1 MKKEQDSQRVCLYS
15 INIDSKWPKGVY
27 NFNINE
33 KAGLKHDYDHI
44 PNSIIQHTRYNFAL
58 PFKTKQTKKNT
69 EVWLFT
75 IHYFMLLSIQ
85 ELQWMPK
92 AMKQLNKLYLL
103 VREKN

>member
-58 PFKTKQTKKNT
+58 PFKTKQTKKKNRS
-69 EVWLFT
+69 LT
-75 IHYFMLLSIQ
+75 IHYTLLYVT
-85 ELQWMPK
+85 
-92 AMKQLNKLYLL
+92 LNPGIT
-103 VREKN
+103 VNA